1 MKHPLKKKNE
11 NDNKDF
17 LVMRKTISH
26 KENEEKVPFILKY
39 AASAAAKHLIAAILA
54 NSRFKHSK
62 IRFTCRKMMHF
73 ILISFFLQQAKKY
86 NPYGKK
92 NPNKTNNFKHI

>member
-1 MKHPLKKKNE
+1 
-11 NDNKDF
+11 
-17 LVMRKTISH
+17 MRKTISH
-26 KENEEKVPFILKY
+26 KENEEKVSFILKY

-73 ILISFFLQQAKKY
+73 ILISFFFFSKLRSTTHMAK
-86 NPYGKK
+86 NH
-92 NPNKTNNFKHI
+92 NFKHI